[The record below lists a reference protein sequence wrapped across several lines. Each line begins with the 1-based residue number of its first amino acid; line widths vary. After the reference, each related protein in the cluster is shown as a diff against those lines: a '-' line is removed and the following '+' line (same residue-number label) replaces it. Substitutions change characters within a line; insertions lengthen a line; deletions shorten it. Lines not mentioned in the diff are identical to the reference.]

1 MNAAT
6 QRQLARVALLAFLL
20 VLLLPTLLTI
30 LDGAGRSGV
39 HAAGAQPLAQA
50 TATRRPTATPRAA
63 TRATPAPTPA
73 ATAARSAAPAAAG
86 SVSLAETTNIVLLGS
101 DRRPDMPNW
110 RTDVLMVLSIDNAN
124 NRVGVISLPRDI
136 YIDNIPGHNPN
147 KINVVDYL
155 GEQDEPNGGG
165 PKLLSAILEEK
176 MGVPIHHYVR
186 FNFETLKDLVDA
198 MGGIEVNVDC
208 PLYDPNRYDEGGLP
222 LALDAGVH
230 RLNGG
235 QALTYVRSRYVGG
248 DLDRTRRQ
256 QRFAWAVRDQIQ
268 NEDLLPRIPAMYTA
282 IADSVQTDM
291 SLMEGVALVRF
302 ALKLDSENVHGLV
315 VNDPTMIREGYAGS
329 MWVWFPN
336 WDVISAAAQT
346 IFDTPPLL
354 EANLKDGKPQCP

>member
-6 QRQLARVALLAFLL
+6 QRQLARVALLALLL
-20 VLLLPTLLTI
+20 VLLLPALLTI
-30 LDGAGRSGV
+30 LDGAGRSSV

-73 ATAARSAAPAAAG
+73 PTAARNTAPATAG

-165 PKLLSAILEEK
+165 PQLLSAILEEK

-198 MGGIEVNVDC
+198 MGGIDINVDC

-222 LALDAGVH
+222 LALDVGVH

-315 VNDPTMIREGYAGS
+315 VNDPTMIREGYAGN

-336 WDVISAAAQT
+336 WDVIGAAAQS